1 VIPRS
6 RRSKTRIATGSAA
19 LAALA
24 LAALLALLA
33 LAGCAPS
40 VPSTAAAAADPKTQV
55 GHIPGYA
62 QTLAQAEDT
71 YHQYVSTSAAAAA
84 SGNRAQALNLVAD
97 AQWAQVKAQYE
108 ALASTGTPIP
118 QYSYGPAHFYVPAPE
133 GYPRWFMVTVPR
145 SLKASGQQDPA
156 APVVNTIMV
165 FEQARAKAL
174 WTLDGTAALGG
185 TLPALAR
192 QSDGYVVNEPETDAG
207 VLVRPDLVGPSQA
220 SVADEGPSTP
230 AAAVVSP
237 GAQTTGLYTVQSAQF
252 QAEKARGLAYL
263 WLLEGAPFAQFQ
275 LRLAAGGDLVL
286 YGMYLNTSDAHPG
299 LFKGS
304 PIPVPAGFTPL
315 LAAPTEVGYHAVY
328 ANWTYQFAAIDPPA
342 TSSHAKISIIATG
355 SARSYGHAY

>member
-1 VIPRS
+1 VTLRS
-6 RRSKTRIATGSAA
+6 RRSKTRTATGSAA

-24 LAALLALLA
+24 LAALLAL
-33 LAGCAPS
+33 AGCAPS
-40 VPSTAAAAADPKTQV
+40 ASSGASGSAAAADAKTQV
-55 GHIPGYA
+55 GHVPGYA
-62 QTLAQAEDT
+62 QTLAQAENT

-118 QYSYGPAHFYVPAPE
+118 QYTYGPAQFYVPAPE

-145 SLKASGQQDPA
+145 TLKTSGQPGTA
-156 APVVNTIMV
+156 VNTIMV
-165 FEQARAKAL
+165 FEQARAKNR
-174 WTLDGTAALGG
+174 WTLDGTAAFGG

-192 QSDGYVVNEPETDAG
+192 QSDGYVVNEPETDAS

-275 LRLAAGGDLVL
+275 VRLAGGGDLVL